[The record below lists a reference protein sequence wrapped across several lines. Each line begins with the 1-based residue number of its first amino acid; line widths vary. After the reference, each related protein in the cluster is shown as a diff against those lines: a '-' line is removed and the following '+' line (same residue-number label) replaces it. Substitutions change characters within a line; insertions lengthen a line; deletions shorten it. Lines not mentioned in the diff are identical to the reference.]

1 MMMGVRRR
9 RRDARRRE
17 KVLSDANMG
26 GIMEEEGVGSSEADD
41 LLRWHRVPACAGVAR
56 REGPRASAPASAS
69 SGPGAQ
75 RAELQGPVRG
85 PRGRRGEGRGDVL
98 PKCFAPRL

>member
-1 MMMGVRRR
+1 
-9 RRDARRRE
+9 
-17 KVLSDANMG
+17 
-26 GIMEEEGVGSSEADD
+26 MEEEGVGTSEADD

-56 REGPRASAPASAS
+56 REGRAAPASAS

-75 RAELQGPVRG
+75 REELQGPVRG

-98 PKCFAPRL
+98 PKCFA